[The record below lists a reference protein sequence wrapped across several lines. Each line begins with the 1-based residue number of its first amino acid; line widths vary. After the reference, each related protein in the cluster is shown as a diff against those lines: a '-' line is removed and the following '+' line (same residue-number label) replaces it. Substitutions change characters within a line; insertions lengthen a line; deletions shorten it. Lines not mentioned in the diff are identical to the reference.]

1 MKHNSSQNSRK
12 ASERRAEKVSRANP
26 AKVKAQEKAKAY
38 ELIKLGVDTHG
49 GQYTFARMIDHQGMQ
64 PAQKLSPDQFI
75 TFLQKQ
81 LDLADRVVMVYEAG
95 PYSFAL
101 YRQVSELGVEC
112 LVCAP
117 ERLSRGRKRVNDK
130 IDARELLSRLDRH
143 LAGNSTALRLVRVPG
158 IQEEISRRL
167 ARERNT
173 YRKERQRWISRGR
186 SLLHTLGI
194 SRPGRWWELDRHQ
207 QLMELIQKRW
217 GQQVLEKVQAELD
230 RYLQML
236 EMMGQKL
243 GELTDQ
249 LCQAGKEKRR
259 EPRDKDSLQPRIKG
273 MGDLSN
279 ELLDREIGDWK
290 RFKNRRQVAS
300 YTGLCPGEESSG
312 DSQMSLSIDKHGNP
326 RVRAVLVE
334 LAWLLVRFQPDY
346 QRVKRWKWAFEK
358 GGKAMRKKA
367 AVALAR
373 QLAVDL
379 WRIKTGRASP
389 QDLGLKLAA

>member
-1 MKHNSSQNSRK
+1 MKHDSSQNSRR
-12 ASERRAEKVSRANP
+12 ASERRAERVSKANP
-26 AKVKAQEKAKAY
+26 SKIKAGQKAERH

-64 PAQKLSPDQFI
+64 PAQKLSPEKFME
-75 TFLQKQ
+75 FVRKQ
-81 LDLADRVVMVYEAG
+81 LSLARRVVMVYEAG
-95 PYSFAL
+95 PYGFAL
-101 YRQVSELGVEC
+101 YRQVSQLGVEC

-117 ERLSRGRKRVNDK
+117 ERLGRGRKRVNDK

-158 IQEEISRRL
+158 IQEEISRRT

-173 YRKERQRWISRGR
+173 YRKERQRWMSRGR

-194 SRPGRWWELDRHQ
+194 SRPGKWWEPERRE
-207 QLMELIQKRW
+207 QLLKQVREVYDTD
-217 GQQVLEKVQAELD
+217 VLEKVRAELE
-230 RYLQML
+230 RHL
-236 EMMGQKL
+236 EMVQMMDQKL
-243 GELTDQ
+243 GELSGQ
-249 LCQAGKEKRR
+249 LCRSAREKRKSGDA
-259 EPRDKDSLQPRIKG
+259 DKPVARIKG
-273 MGDLSN
+273 IGDLSN
-279 ELLDREIGDWK
+279 ELLDREMGDWT

-312 DSQMSLSIDKHGNP
+312 DTQMSLSIDKHGNP

-334 LAWLLVRFQPDY
+334 LAWLLVRFQPEY
-346 QRVKRWKWAFEK
+346 HRLKRWKWAFEK

>member
-1 MKHNSSQNSRK
+1 MKHDSSQNSRK
-12 ASERRAEKVSRANP
+12 ASERRAEQVSHP
-26 AKVKAQEKAKAY
+26 AKVKAVQKAKGH

-64 PAQKLSPDQFI
+64 PAQKLSPAEF
-75 TFLQKQ
+75 TAFVQKQ
-81 LDLADRVVMVYEAG
+81 LSLARRVVMVYEAG
-95 PYSFAL
+95 PYGFAL

-117 ERLSRGRKRVNDK
+117 ERLSRGHKRVNDK

-143 LAGNSTALRLVRVPG
+143 LAGNSTALRLVRVPS
-158 IQEEISRRL
+158 IQEEISRRV

-194 SRPGRWWELDRHQ
+194 SRPGKWWEPERRE
-207 QLMELIQKRW
+207 QLLKQVREVYETD
-217 GQQVLEKVQAELD
+217 VLEKAKAELE
-230 RYLQML
+230 RHLQMVQ
-236 EMMGQKL
+236 MMDEKL
-243 GELTDQ
+243 GELSQQ
-249 LCQAGKEKRR
+249 LCRSARGKRKSEDA
-259 EPRDKDSLQPRIKG
+259 DKPVARIKG
-273 MGDLSN
+273 IGDLSN
-279 ELLDREIGDWK
+279 ELLDRDMGDWN

-312 DSQMSLSIDKHGNP
+312 DTQMSLSIDKHGNP

-334 LAWLLVRFQPDY
+334 LAWLLVQFQPEY
-346 QRVKRWKWAFEK
+346 YRLKRWKWAFEK